1 MVSIYWD
8 YNGVIDDLRPG
19 LGTARPKRPRNGQGA
34 IQCHTGG
41 RATAEEGAIPWPTTR
56 ETTTHL
62 FVVYELLNVFD
73 T

>member
-1 MVSIYWD
+1 MIFGQAS
-8 YNGVIDDLRPG
+8 G
-19 LGTARPKRPRNGQGA
+19 LPETETAPVNGQGA
-34 IQCHTGG
+34 IQRHTGG
-41 RATAEEGAIPWPTTR
+41 RATAEEGAIPWSTTTWNAVKRR